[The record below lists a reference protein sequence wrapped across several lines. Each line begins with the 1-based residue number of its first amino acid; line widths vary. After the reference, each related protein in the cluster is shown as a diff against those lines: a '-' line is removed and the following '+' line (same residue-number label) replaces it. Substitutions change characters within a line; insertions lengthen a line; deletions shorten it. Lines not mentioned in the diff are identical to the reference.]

1 MMNAPNFNGS
11 NGNPFTEPKHGTTT
25 IALRTKD
32 GVVVAADKRASM
44 GTFVA
49 SKKADKVHK
58 LNDSTVATIAG
69 LVSDAQYLINL
80 TRANIN
86 LYELARGYPPTS
98 KMAGNLLASIMYE
111 QYRQYFPYYVNMIVA
126 GLDKE
131 GPHVFNLDMAG
142 GITDEDFASTGS
154 GSLVAIGVLEYT
166 WKADLPEKEGIV
178 IAIKALATAIS
189 RDTATGDGMDVAVVN
204 KKGVRRLKPEEIKTI
219 LEAQ

>member
-1 MMNAPNFNGS
+1 MMNAPNFNGV

-25 IALRTKD
+25 IALRFKD

-49 SKKADKVHK
+49 SKKAEKVHI
-58 LNDSTVATIAG
+58 LNGFTVATIAG

-111 QYRQYFPYYVNMIVA
+111 QYRAYFPYYVNMIVA
-126 GLDKE
+126 GLDNE

-154 GSLVAIGVLEYT
+154 GSLVAIGVLEST
-166 WKADLPEKEGIV
+166 WKADLPEKDAIT

-189 RDTATGDGMDVAVVN
+189 RDTATGDGMDVALVN
-204 KKGVRRLKPEEIKTI
+204 KKGVKKLKPEVVKTI
-219 LEAQ
+219 LEAL